1 MWEFFDQGW
10 DDRRRISQ
18 FTWESTDPTSEQ
30 QAIKGVFVA
39 AVASL
44 KESGFA
50 VDRAISRLREMQTA
64 KAL

>member
-30 QAIKGVFVA
+30 QAIKGA
-39 AVASL
+39 
-44 KESGFA
+44 GCQP
-50 VDRAISRLREMQTA
+50 AIYHHPPRIVVRRLE
-64 KAL
+64 K